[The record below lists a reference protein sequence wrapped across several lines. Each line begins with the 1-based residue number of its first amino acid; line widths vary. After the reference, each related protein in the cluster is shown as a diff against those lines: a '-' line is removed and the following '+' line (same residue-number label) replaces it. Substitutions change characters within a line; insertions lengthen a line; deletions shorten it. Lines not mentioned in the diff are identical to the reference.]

1 VTNADNFAYDLTIH
15 AQQVITA
22 REIQLEWVARVLA
35 EPQKTEPDREDP
47 ELRHALA
54 CIPENGNRVLR
65 VVYNENKEPWRI
77 ITVYFDRTQRNKI

>member
-1 VTNADNFAYDLTIH
+1 MTVH

-54 CIPENGNRVLR
+54 RIPENGNRVLR
-65 VVYNENKEPWRI
+65 VVYNPHSAPPSVTIGNFGFLN
-77 ITVYFDRTQRNKI
+77 TFDDNFDTKLSKS